1 MDASFEM
8 YAGSG
13 VPARTIFGSNEG
25 KSFTVI
31 GNFQTTDYDD
41 TYTLKSAGTWYDL
54 FSGKSYNVGSD
65 CRVSIPLKAGKFV
78 VLTNFK

>member
-13 VPARTIFGSNEG
+13 VSARTIFGSNEG

-31 GNFQTTDYDD
+31 GNFQTVDSDFSYN
-41 TYTLKSAGTWYDL
+41 LKSGGIWYDL
-54 FSGKSYNVGSD
+54 FSGESYDAGYDGNLQT
-65 CRVSIPLKAGKFV
+65 PLKAGEFL